1 MMLRPVLSASMLLAA
16 ITPAAAQTH
25 QGHGAAAHDA
35 AGGCTPEHE
44 AMGHCVL
51 PPVTTSTADARADP
65 GNSATAQDTAKGCTP
80 DHAAMGH
87 CSLPPMATPEHPLSP
102 SQHNP
107 VETPH
112 DPQSGHADHKG
123 QPKETSEHDVDIRH
137 GTPQDEQGSH
147 AGSNAHHGTGG
158 TALMPGNGPA
168 PVPPVANYADRV
180 WGADAMTHSRQRL
193 RKDHGGGAF
202 SQVMFDVAEYRAHK
216 GRDGF
221 HWGAE
226 GWFGGDINR
235 LVVKSEGSIALGSSV
250 EDAEVQALYS
260 RAIGPYFNLQ
270 AGVRHDIKP
279 NPSRTYGT
287 IGFEGL
293 APYWFEVEGQLFL
306 SDKGDVLARLGAYY
320 DQRITQRW
328 ILQPS
333 AELNFAAQ
341 DMPEQEIGS
350 GLSTAEMGLRLRYEI
365 AREFAPYIGVTW
377 ERSFGD
383 TARLARISRDDADST
398 SLVIGVRAW
407 F

>member
-1 MMLRPVLSASMLLAA
+1 MMLRPVLPASMLLAA

-25 QGHGAAAHDA
+25 QGHGAAVQDV

-44 AMGHCVL
+44 AMGHCTL
-51 PPVTTSTADARADP
+51 PVVATPV
-65 GNSATAQDTAKGCTP
+65 
-80 DHAAMGH
+80 
-87 CSLPPMATPEHPLSP
+87 PPMSH

-107 VETPH
+107 VATPH

-123 QPKETSEHDVDIRH
+123 QAKEPSEHGSDMRH
-137 GTPQDEQGSH
+137 GTPQDGQGH
-147 AGSNAHHGTGG
+147 HGGSNAHHGTGG
-158 TALMPGNGPA
+158 TALMPGNAPA
-168 PVPPVANYADRV
+168 PVPPTANYADRV
-180 WGADAMTHSRQRL
+180 WGSDAMTHSRQKL

-202 SQVMFDVAEYRAHK
+202 SQVNFDVAEYRVQK

-235 LVVKSEGSIALGSSV
+235 FVVKSEGSITLGSGV

-279 NPSRTYGT
+279 NPSRTYAT

-293 APYWFEVEGQLFL
+293 APYWLEVEGQLFL
-306 SDKGDVLARLGAYY
+306 SDKGDVLARVGAYY

-341 DMPEQEIGS
+341 DIPEQGIGS
-350 GLSTAEMGLRLRYEI
+350 GLSTAELGLRLRYEVI
-365 AREFAPYIGVTW
+365 REFAPYIGVAW
-377 ERSFGD
+377 ERSVGD
-383 TARLARISRDDADST
+383 TARIARRSGRDVDST